1 MHIYSITP
9 YHRCIAM
16 NLSFQSVFVFHCRH
30 NGKYFLILLYEV
42 YWFNRKIVMK
52 YSLVN
57 TFLRKANS
65 KFYCQPIICQT
76 SNKHWK
82 FTYFRIYFEQVSSRN
97 SLFFK
102 LFQGY
107 GTLQEPLRLS
117 EFSFRNMKCQNG
129 NFLAKSS
136 PGPTKRK
143 KMILSE
149 TWVIV
154 FLQECVLTT
163 WGVE

>member
-9 YHRCIAM
+9 YHRCIPM
-16 NLSFQSVFVFHCRH
+16 NLSFQSVFVPHWRH
-30 NGKYFLILLYEV
+30 NGKYFLILLYEI

-57 TFLRKANS
+57 TFPRKANS

-107 GTLQEPLRLS
+107 GTLVHCKYPSGCQNSLS
-117 EFSFRNMKCQNG
+117 EIWNARMAIFWQKVALAQQKQKRRFSQKPELDSFRYYRTN
-129 NFLAKSS
+129 
-136 PGPTKRK
+136 T
-143 KMILSE
+143 
-149 TWVIV
+149 
-154 FLQECVLTT
+154 
-163 WGVE
+163 

>member
-9 YHRCIAM
+9 YHRCIPM
-16 NLSFQSVFVFHCRH
+16 NLSFQSVFVFHWRH
-30 NGKYFLILLYEV
+30 NGKYFLILLYEI

-52 YSLVN
+52 YLLVN

-107 GTLQEPLRLS
+107 GTLQVPLRLS
-117 EFSFRNMKCQNG
+117 EFPFRNMKCQNG

-136 PGPTKRK
+136 PGPTKTK
-143 KMILSE
+143 KTILSE
-149 TWVIV
+149 TWVRQ
-154 FLQECVLTT
+154 FSLL
-163 WGVE
+163 

>member
-1 MHIYSITP
+1 MLLTTCIFTASHHIIGVCPWTYLF
-9 YHRCIAM
+9 
-16 NLSFQSVFVFHCRH
+16 NLYLFFIEDTMV
-30 NGKYFLILLYEV
+30 NILLFV
-42 YWFNRKIVMK
+42 YLRFTDLIEKLKIVMK
-52 YSLVN
+52 YLLVN

-107 GTLQEPLRLS
+107 GTLQVPLRLS
-117 EFSFRNMKCQNG
+117 EFPFRNMKCQNG

-136 PGPTKRK
+136 PGPTKTK
-143 KMILSE
+143 KTILSE
-149 TWVIV
+149 TWVRQ
-154 FLQECVLTT
+154 FSLL
-163 WGVE
+163 